1 MDISANLPFEQ
12 LLVLINQLNAKEK
25 QTIAKLLIEET
36 DLSKEQWKEAIKRKK
51 DFEDGKIS
59 TESWS
64 SLKKRI
70 LN

>member
-25 QTIAKLLIEET
+25 QAIAKLLLEET
-36 DLSKEQWKEAIKRKK
+36 ELSEEQWKEAIRRKE
-51 DFEDGKIS
+51 DFENGKIA
-59 TESWS
+59 TESWN

>member
-36 DLSKEQWKEAIKRKK
+36 DLSEEQSKEAINRKK
-51 DFEDGKIS
+51 DFEKGKIS

>member
-1 MDISANLPFEQ
+1 MDISAHLPFEQ

-25 QTIAKLLIEET
+25 QTIAKLLLEET
-36 DLSKEQWKEAIKRKK
+36 ELSEEQWKEAINRKK
-51 DFEDGKIS
+51 DYEDGKVS

-64 SLKKRI
+64 CLKKRI

>member
-1 MDISANLPFEQ
+1 MDIAANLPFEQ

-36 DLSKEQWKEAIKRKK
+36 DLSEEQSKEAINRKK
-51 DFEDGKIS
+51 DFEKGKIS

>member
-25 QTIAKLLIEET
+25 QTIAKLLLEET
-36 DLSKEQWKEAIKRKK
+36 EMSEEQWKEAIKRKK
-51 DFEDGKIS
+51 DFEDGKVS
-59 TESWS
+59 TEGWS

>member
-1 MDISANLPFEQ
+1 MDIAANLPFEQ